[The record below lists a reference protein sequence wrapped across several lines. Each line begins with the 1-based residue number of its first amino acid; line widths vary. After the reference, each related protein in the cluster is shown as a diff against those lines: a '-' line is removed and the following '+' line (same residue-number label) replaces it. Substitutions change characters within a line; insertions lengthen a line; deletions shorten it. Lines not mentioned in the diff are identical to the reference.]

1 MSVITPAFTSLTS
14 FGSLSEDSRKF
25 QSEVDQLWAD
35 MQASVFKTR
44 AHESPKVPSDKEA
57 KEPAK
62 ETKEDPTEKAGRQ
75 SPKEA
80 TTSFSEM
87 EDLWPGRN
95 TSIFHL
101 RPSISKDEIRSTATA
116 ADGPFKVC
124 VPVTGFKPEELSVK
138 LVDRDLVI
146 EAQHEEKDAEKGQV
160 RRSQQMQR
168 RFHLPAIFDAD
179 ALTSSLS
186 KDGVLTV
193 TAPRKVTLA
202 SLAPSPIQIK
212 IEQSQPSA
220 TQAQ

>member
-1 MSVITPAFTSLTS
+1 MFLNGPRWYGTNHNPRVSRVATTALQHSFSTVRDRISNRIPQPTDRSPFCIVLTLRSALKTEEMSVITPAFTSLTS

-116 ADGPFKVC
+116 ADGPFKVRRHSMAHHR
-124 VPVTGFKPEELSVK
+124 VPTLK
-138 LVDRDLVI
+138 LRL
-146 EAQHEEKDAEKGQV
+146 
-160 RRSQQMQR
+160 RSMR
-168 RFHLPAIFDAD
+168 
-179 ALTSSLS
+179 
-186 KDGVLTV
+186 
-193 TAPRKVTLA
+193 
-202 SLAPSPIQIK
+202 
-212 IEQSQPSA
+212 
-220 TQAQ
+220 